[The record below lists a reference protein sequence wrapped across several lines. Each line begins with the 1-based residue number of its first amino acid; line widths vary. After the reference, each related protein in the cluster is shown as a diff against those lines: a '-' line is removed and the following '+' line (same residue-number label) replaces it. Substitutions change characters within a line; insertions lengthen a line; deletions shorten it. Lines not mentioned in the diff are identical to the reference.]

1 MSEKRYLD
9 TECMTE
15 ITAKQW
21 DYVTQNNLTA
31 KEAVEYL
38 KHNMRIRTFP
48 EIVREI
54 YGEGLCEEILFQ
66 GLYQIS
72 LLEEGEKVQQTSIR
86 RKIKNWVNQQNMPT
100 DREEVFRICFALGL
114 DLEQS
119 EKMLCRLT
127 EQGIHYRN
135 RREVIY
141 AYCLKYHMGFENAL
155 LLQRQFGDKG
165 AESGKKDEA
174 KGTPVTHIMKSE
186 FRKLQAK
193 EDLFTFIMKY
203 RTDMGDIHN
212 TAYSYFCKMMDILSG
227 EELEGEEKYSMEN
240 ITEYYL
246 RFNMPLDKKT
256 SSYSNVQKVIKKYW
270 PGIRSI
276 KAMKSRREDVT
287 RKVLLL
293 LYIATGGIWDEKYD
307 EIDETYT
314 DSSQFLEFHCK
325 CMNRM
330 LKECGMNRIDPRN
343 IFDYLIIYC
352 LRPEDDMFMGDR
364 LASMITKIFEVS

>member
-1 MSEKRYLD
+1 MSGKRYLN

-15 ITAKQW
+15 ISAKQW
-21 DYVTQNNLTA
+21 DYVIQANLTA
-31 KEAVEYL
+31 REAVEYL
-38 KHNMRIRTFP
+38 KHNMRVRTFT
-48 EIVREI
+48 EIVREV
-54 YGEGLCEEILFQ
+54 YGDGLREETLFQ
-66 GLYQIS
+66 GLYKIS
-72 LLEEGEKVQQTSIR
+72 LLEESEKVHPASIR
-86 RKIKNWVNQQNMPT
+86 RKIRNWMNQQNMPT
-100 DREEVFRICFALGL
+100 NREEVFRICFALGL

-141 AYCLKYHMGFENAL
+141 AYCLKYHMDFENAL
-155 LLQRQFGDKG
+155 LLQRQFGDK
-165 AESGKKDEA
+165 SGEGEKSEEV
-174 KGTPVTHIMKSE
+174 GNTPMTHIMKSE
-186 FRKLQAK
+186 FRKLQAE

-212 TAYSYFCKMMDILSG
+212 TAYSYFCKMLNILSG

-240 ITEYYL
+240 IMEYYL

-256 SSYSNVQKVIKKYW
+256 SGYSNVQKVIKKYW

-276 KAMKSRREDVT
+276 KAMKSRKEDIT

-293 LYIATGGIWDEKYD
+293 LYIATGGVWDEQYD
-307 EIDETYT
+307 ETDEAYT
-314 DSSQFLEFHCK
+314 DGSQFLEFHCK

-352 LRPEDDMFMGDR
+352 LRPEDDMFMSDR
-364 LASMITKIFEVS
+364 LASVISQIFEVS